1 MWSFF
6 RSFKIVDYVL
16 LLWIILWVAPQSALL
31 PFYNLTWLT
40 CYAFWFV
47 VVIKNLKFFSSKE
60 QNAFVLYVI
69 CFSIIILESLLVGK
83 TDLMHNMVEHSQ
95 MPFIF
100 FLFCYYRRCR
110 DWTTLKNMV
119 IVSIPIFFVFSITTI
134 TTLLVNPYAARIVYV
149 SGDKMADSQ
158 QYLMAGVGGYNFI
171 YATLLLAIVLFY
183 VFFSVKLSRAVR
195 VLCVSL
201 FCVFSVL
208 IILSNFFTAFVL
220 LLVSPALLL
229 LSRKRKLIAPFVIV
243 ALMIAPI
250 YKVVG
255 IAAIDGISYFLSE
268 EGRTYERLQGIRY
281 SFETGTKVDE
291 DVDTRSG
298 VKKMSKET
306 FFEHPIL
313 GAVVGTDLTENAIG
327 NHSTFWDALARFG
340 IVVGGL
346 LISLFLLPF
355 IRLFSESHTYR
366 NKDYVFCYGATVFF
380 LMINNNFPIAG
391 AFVSYFVFPCSFLL
405 LKEKVIKNT

>member
-1 MWSFF
+1 
-6 RSFKIVDYVL
+6 
-16 LLWIILWVAPQSALL
+16 
-31 PFYNLTWLT
+31 
-40 CYAFWFV
+40 
-47 VVIKNLKFFSSKE
+47 
-60 QNAFVLYVI
+60 
-69 CFSIIILESLLVGK
+69 
-83 TDLMHNMVEHSQ
+83 
-95 MPFIF
+95 
-100 FLFCYYRRCR
+100 
-110 DWTTLKNMV
+110 MV